1 MSGKPSIWTICSTCS
16 EELHYLPL
24 RPVGRRLMPR
34 RGAAVYGGA
43 LRQSGV
49 FRYQAFEG
57 DTEMTE
63 KEKMLAHQMYDA
75 NYNKELHD
83 ERIAAKEL
91 CWEYN
96 QLRPSNE
103 EGQRAVL
110 KKLLGKTGEN
120 FYITAPFWC
129 DYGYNIELGE
139 NFYANHNLVILDCAK
154 VKFGDNVFVAPDC
167 GFHTAGH
174 PIDFE
179 RRNAGFEYAYPIT
192 VGDNV
197 WIGAGMQVM
206 PGVTIGSNVVIGGG
220 SVVVRDIPDNSV
232 AVGNPCHVIRAITDE
247 DKKTCWSR

>member
-1 MSGKPSIWTICSTCS
+1 
-16 EELHYLPL
+16 
-24 RPVGRRLMPR
+24 
-34 RGAAVYGGA
+34 
-43 LRQSGV
+43 
-49 FRYQAFEG
+49 
-57 DTEMTE
+57 MTE

-103 EGQRAVL
+103 ESQRAVL

-120 FYITAPFWC
+120 FYVTAPFWC

-174 PIDFE
+174 PIDIE
-179 RRNAGFEYAYPIT
+179 RRKPVFNNLFAGLSGPAVKPIALRMVWQA
-192 VGDNV
+192 VGAVDV
-197 WIGAGMQVM
+197 
-206 PGVTIGSNVVIGGG
+206 PVIGLGG
-220 SVVVRDIPDNSV
+220 ITTGADALEFIMAGAA
-232 AVGNPCHVIRAITDE
+232 AVQVGTANFMDPRAGGRITAEIGEWMDRHGVKNLDEIRGCA
-247 DKKTCWSR
+247 RG

>member
-1 MSGKPSIWTICSTCS
+1 
-16 EELHYLPL
+16 
-24 RPVGRRLMPR
+24 
-34 RGAAVYGGA
+34 
-43 LRQSGV
+43 
-49 FRYQAFEG
+49 
-57 DTEMTE
+57 MTE

-154 VKFGDNVFVAPDC
+154 VKFGDKCAP
-167 GFHTAGH
+167 A
-174 PIDFE
+174 I
-179 RRNAGFEYAYPIT
+179 
-192 VGDNV
+192 
-197 WIGAGMQVM
+197 
-206 PGVTIGSNVVIGGG
+206 PGKSVC
-220 SVVVRDIPDNSV
+220 VVVTRSTNISPV
-232 AVGNPCHVIRAITDE
+232 LTALRT
-247 DKKTCWSR
+247 SRCLKYPV